1 MSAIIEARHLTKR
14 FGTFTANNDI
24 NLSVQEGEVRAI
36 IGENG
41 AGKTTLMNMLYGILQ
56 PTEGELLFK
65 GQPVQFHSPKDA
77 IEAGIGMVHQHFKL
91 SPSLTVYENIVLG
104 IETNKKLKIGNK
116 EINLPLIDN
125 KRERK
130 VVEDLIQKYNF
141 SLNPDDKIR
150 DLSIGARQRV
160 EILKMLYRQVKV
172 LILDEP
178 TAVLI
183 PQEVEELIA
192 KIHDLKRMGQTV
204 IIITHKLNEVKACAD
219 TISVMRRGQLIDTI
233 VNDDAATTEK
243 LAEMMVGRPVLLR
256 VSKSGKPVGD
266 KPVLEVR
273 HLRAKNAEGQT
284 ELM

>member
-1 MSAIIEARHLTKR
+1 M
-14 FGTFTANNDI
+14 
-24 NLSVQEGEVRAI
+24 
-36 IGENG
+36 
-41 AGKTTLMNMLYGILQ
+41 
-56 PTEGELLFK
+56 
-65 GQPVQFHSPKDA
+65 
-77 IEAGIGMVHQHFKL
+77 
-91 SPSLTVYENIVLG
+91 
-104 IETNKKLKIGNK
+104 
-116 EINLPLIDN
+116 
-125 KRERK
+125 
-130 VVEDLIQKYNF
+130 EDLIQKYNF

-219 TISVMRRGQLIDTI
+219 TISVMRCGQLIDTI
-233 VNDDAATTEK
+233 VNDDAATAEK

-256 VSKSGKPVGD
+256 VSKSGKNQSGTSPCS
-266 KPVLEVR
+266 R
-273 HLRAKNAEGQT
+273 SAI
-284 ELM
+284 

>member
-14 FGTFTANNDI
+14 FGIFTANNDI

-160 EILKMLYRQVKV
+160 
-172 LILDEP
+172 
-178 TAVLI
+178 
-183 PQEVEELIA
+183 
-192 KIHDLKRMGQTV
+192 
-204 IIITHKLNEVKACAD
+204 
-219 TISVMRRGQLIDTI
+219 
-233 VNDDAATTEK
+233 
-243 LAEMMVGRPVLLR
+243 
-256 VSKSGKPVGD
+256 
-266 KPVLEVR
+266 
-273 HLRAKNAEGQT
+273 
-284 ELM
+284 

>member
-1 MSAIIEARHLTKR
+1 MDDKPGEECGVFGIYDFDVKVETLSGGQRKR
-14 FGTFTANNDI
+14 VA
-24 NLSVQEGEVRAI
+24 LVS
-36 IGENG
+36 
-41 AGKTTLMNMLYGILQ
+41 TLMAD
-56 PTEGELLFK
+56 T
-65 GQPVQFHSPKDA
+65 
-77 IEAGIGMVHQHFKL
+77 
-91 SPSLTVYENIVLG
+91 
-104 IETNKKLKIGNK
+104 
-116 EINLPLIDN
+116 
-125 KRERK
+125 
-130 VVEDLIQKYNF
+130 DL
-141 SLNPDDKIR
+141 
-150 DLSIGARQRV
+150 
-160 EILKMLYRQVKV
+160 

-273 HLRAKNAEGQT
+273 HLSAKNAEGREVVRDVSFT
-284 ELM
+284 IHENEILGVAGI